1 MSEKSDLLKSL
12 FVQDVNQDKIQD
24 KINDITEKIIGCA
37 YKVMNELGC
46 GFLEKVYENALAY
59 EIRKLGMNVEQ
70 QSKIKVLYDEIEV
83 GFYEPDLLVD
93 NLVVVELKTVTS
105 LENIHK
111 AQCLNYLKATRMKVC
126 LLINFGNPKVEVKRF
141 AL

>member
-1 MSEKSDLLKSL
+1 MSVKSDLLKSL
-12 FVQDVNQDKIQD
+12 FVQDVIQD

-59 EIRKLGMNVEQ
+59 EIRNLELKVEQ
-70 QSKIKVLYDEIEV
+70 QSKIKVFYYKIEV
-83 GFYEPDLLVD
+83 GFYEPDLLVEG
-93 NLVVVELKTVTS
+93 LVVVELKTVAS

-111 AQCLNYLKATRMKVC
+111 AQCLNYLKATGMKIC

>member
-12 FVQDVNQDKIQD
+12 FVQDVIQD

-37 YKVMNELGC
+37 YKVMNELGG

-59 EIRKLGMNVEQ
+59 EIRNLELKVEQ
-70 QSKIKVLYDEIEV
+70 QSKIKVFYYKIEV
-83 GFYEPDLLVD
+83 GFYEPDLLVEG
-93 NLVVVELKTVTS
+93 LVVVELKTVAS

-111 AQCLNYLKATRMKVC
+111 AQCLNYLKATGMKIC

>member
-12 FVQDVNQDKIQD
+12 FVQDVNQD

-46 GFLEKVYENALAY
+46 GFLEKVYENALAH
-59 EIRKLGMNVEQ
+59 EIRKLGLKVVQ
-70 QSKIKVLYDEIEV
+70 QSKIKVFYDKLEV
-83 GFYEPDLLVD
+83 GVYEPDLLVD
-93 NLVVVELKTVTS
+93 DLVIVELKTVIN
-105 LENIHK
+105 LENVHK
-111 AQCLNYLKATRMKVC
+111 AQCLNYLKATGMKIC

-141 AL
+141 TL

>member
-1 MSEKSDLLKSL
+1 MSEKSELLKSL
-12 FVQDVNQDKIQD
+12 FAQDVNQD

-59 EIRKLGMNVEQ
+59 EIRKLGMKVEQ

>member
-1 MSEKSDLLKSL
+1 MSVKSDLLKSL
-12 FVQDVNQDKIQD
+12 FVQDVIQD

-37 YKVMNELGC
+37 YKVMNELGG

-59 EIRKLGMNVEQ
+59 EIRNLELKVEQ
-70 QSKIKVLYDEIEV
+70 QSKIKVFYYKIEV
-83 GFYEPDLLVD
+83 GFYEPDLLVEG
-93 NLVVVELKTVTS
+93 LVVVELKTVAS

-111 AQCLNYLKATRMKVC
+111 AQCLNYLKATGMKIC

>member
-1 MSEKSDLLKSL
+1 MSVKSDLLKSL
-12 FVQDVNQDKIQD
+12 FVQDVIQD

-59 EIRKLGMNVEQ
+59 EIRNLELKVEQ
-70 QSKIKVLYDEIEV
+70 QSKIKVFYDKIEV
-83 GFYEPDLLVD
+83 GFYEPDLLVEG
-93 NLVVVELKTVTS
+93 LVVVELKTVAS

-111 AQCLNYLKATRMKVC
+111 AQCLNYLEATGMKIC